1 MYAGTIAHLL
11 FLIYASLISL
21 SKLSKAFQA
30 NLYFN
35 PIVKVYECLIQFIRT
50 MGIFQFSLYKPL
62 GMFVLFSTV
71 LIISPS
77 SLNTAL
83 AQEDGIWY
91 VGDGA
96 KNDMYVTY
104 KVQEQDTNAGRPFDM
119 TIYFKEYDETG
130 KYWVAPTFVVDQGRV
145 FNGTLHLSDL
155 DLTALGTS
163 QIPPE
168 MAEYRS
174 AYASSLK
181 WLAAFV
187 SKPGQSLTA
196 QNWGKIA
203 SIGGSPIAPT
213 GKASITT
220 PAGTFDTTTILFH
233 KGVDNTIWI
242 KDGFPY
248 PIKAQTFADTTTGN
262 PPTQY
267 AFELLATGQGQ
278 PAQPESK
285 EEIPVPPLD
294 QRTERGTYT
303 IHLTWTPPIRTGNN
317 TEFGIIFYDDDK
329 TNIIT
334 DVAYNFAVVDGTDQ
348 LFFAKDNQLAPDGT
362 AIQNVA
368 FQNPGPMT
376 VKVLITAAGMGG
388 PSNFV
393 ESGQFDIVVQ

>member
-1 MYAGTIAHLL
+1 MGKFYSHLQSPL
-11 FLIYASLISL
+11 C
-21 SKLSKAFQA
+21 K
-30 NLYFN
+30 
-35 PIVKVYECLIQFIRT
+35 PIV
-50 MGIFQFSLYKPL
+50 
-62 GMFVLFSTV
+62 MFVLLSTV
-71 LIISPS
+71 LIISQS
-77 SLNTAL
+77 KLNNAL
-83 AQEDGIWY
+83 GQEDGRWY

-96 KNDMYVTY
+96 KKDMYVTY

-119 TIYFKEYDETG
+119 TIYFKEYNETG

-145 FNGTLHLSDL
+145 INGTLHLSDL

-168 MAEYRS
+168 MAKYRS
-174 AYASSLK
+174 GYSSSLK
-181 WLAAFV
+181 WLSSFV

-220 PAGTFDTTTILFH
+220 PAGTFDTTTILYH

-278 PAQPESK
+278 PKP
-285 EEIPVPPLD
+285 
-294 QRTERGTYT
+294 
-303 IHLTWTPPIRTGNN
+303 
-317 TEFGIIFYDDDK
+317 
-329 TNIIT
+329 
-334 DVAYNFAVVDGTDQ
+334 
-348 LFFAKDNQLAPDGT
+348 
-362 AIQNVA
+362 
-368 FQNPGPMT
+368 
-376 VKVLITAAGMGG
+376 
-388 PSNFV
+388 
-393 ESGQFDIVVQ
+393 